1 MKYLD
6 DIKKSTKRLLNFK
19 STTRDEIKETA
30 MITECF
36 SYYLQSMVNKKKE
49 RVSIED
55 ISSDNNVK
63 SDQNKSELQIK
74 QPAETIRGLI
84 PVKQL

>member
-6 DIKKSTKRLLNFK
+6 DIKKSTKQLLNFK
-19 STTRDEIKETA
+19 SSTRNKIKETA

-36 SYYLQSMVNKKKE
+36 SYYLQSMVTEKKE
-49 RVSIED
+49 PVSIAD
-55 ISSDNNVK
+55 ISADINVK

-74 QPAETIRGLI
+74 QPVETIRGLI
-84 PVKQL
+84 PIKQI